1 MAIHSFL
8 KAEKGDPDWQFSPD
22 QYFGKEF
29 KIIDASTIEIAEG
42 IKDLMVLR
50 QDPTDKNLLAKHIKI
65 TSRPDSTLDLII
77 INDADDKLQQI
88 FLYEVYLQENS
99 IINFGVFAKG
109 GKFNKHIIQVT
120 LDEGANFSIYGLMA
134 NDVGG
139 DTEIITK
146 VVHQHHA
153 TSSRQFILGQAGN
166 GSQTVFQGMVV
177 LDEGSEGS
185 DASVESINLTTGSK
199 GRCHSKPEIY
209 DNCGGVKSSIGKI
222 TQNLDAEKIYYLTTK
237 GLDVKKAVQTVVNGF
252 QSQVTN
258 IVQFNDLKEEIQQI
272 FNI

>member
-8 KAEKGDPDWQFSPD
+8 KAEKGDPDWAFSPE

-65 TSRPDSTLDLII
+65 TSKPESHLDLVI

-88 FLYEVYLQENS
+88 FLYDIHLQRDS
-99 IINFGVFAKG
+99 IINFGIFAKG
-109 GKFNKHIIQVT
+109 GKFNKHIIQVSIE
-120 LDEGANFSIYGLMA
+120 EGAHFSVFGLMT

-146 VVHQHHA
+146 VIHQHNNTH
-153 TSSRQFILGQAGN
+153 SRQFILGKAGN
-166 GSQTVFQGMVV
+166 GSQTVFQSIVV
-177 LDEGSEGS
+177 LDDGSEGS
-185 DASVESINLTTGSK
+185 VASVESANLITGEK
-199 GRCHSKPEIY
+199 GRCYSKPEVY
-209 DNCGGVKSSIGKI
+209 DNCENVKSSIGKI
-222 TQNLDAEKIYYLTTK
+222 TQHLDAEKIYYLQSR
-237 GLDVKKAVQTVVNGF
+237 GLSIKKAVQTVVNGF
-252 QSQVTN
+252 QNQATS
-258 IVQFNDLKEEIQQI
+258 IVNYDDLKEEIQQI